1 MINFP
6 VNVKLYCKTCNELFR
21 SSVFNEIH
29 IAPKSPHMTEVVIKL
44 EELKN
49 EISKE
54 VKDTDGNIIGILSLK
69 GFEFTIGCP
78 KCSTTNNYSVKDL
91 IY

>member
-1 MINFP
+1 MVNFP
-6 VNVKLYCKTCNELFR
+6 VDVKLYCKTCNKLFR
-21 SSVFNEIH
+21 STVFNEIH
-29 IAPKSPHMTEVVIKL
+29 FQPQSIHMQETVIKL
-44 EELKN
+44 EELKK

-54 VKDTDGNIIGILSLK
+54 VKDIDGNIVGILSLK
-69 GFEFTIGCP
+69 GFEFKIGCP

>member
-1 MINFP
+1 MVNFP
-6 VNVKLYCKTCNELFR
+6 VNVKLHCKTCNNLFR
-21 SSVFNEIH
+21 TTVFNEIH
-29 IAPKSPHMTEVVIKL
+29 IQPESIHISEVTVKL
-44 EELKN
+44 EELKK

-69 GFEFTIGCP
+69 GFEFIIKCG
-78 KCSTTNNYSVKDL
+78 KCSTTNNYSVADM